1 MHLFII
7 LWRLQKNGL
16 ALIIDLI
23 QLIIA
28 GSECVNKLLVYES
41 MTIKPMFK

>member
-7 LWRLQKNGL
+7 FWRLQKNGL

-28 GSECVNKLLVYES
+28 GSKCVSKLLVYES
-41 MTIKPMFK
+41 MTIKKMFK